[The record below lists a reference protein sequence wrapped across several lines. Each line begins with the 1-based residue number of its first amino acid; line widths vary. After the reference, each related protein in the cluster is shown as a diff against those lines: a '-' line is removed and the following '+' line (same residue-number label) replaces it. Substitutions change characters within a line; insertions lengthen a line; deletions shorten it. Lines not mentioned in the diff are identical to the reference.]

1 MSIFVFIYGLII
13 GSFLNV
19 LIVRL
24 PQNRSIVTPRSK
36 CNNCNNTIRWYDNIP
51 LISYIILKAKCRDC
65 NYKISI
71 IYPIVEL
78 LSAIITL
85 ILYLKLS
92 FSIEFIQLSIIF
104 YLFIVLS
111 FIDLKYKAVPDYLL
125 LFILL
130 FSIFILPFD
139 IIHLKDAML
148 FAGGFVLLNFIVT
161 FYIQNI
167 KSKFNKDDTL
177 KNQEALGE
185 GDIPIVAS
193 IAAILGIKSAFIA
206 IFLAALF
213 ALIPSI
219 YNTIIKKDIQ
229 TPFIPFLA
237 LGCIVEYI
245 FNFASWL
252 IV

>member
-139 IIHLKDAML
+139 IVHLNDAIL

-245 FNFASWL
+245 FNFASWF